1 MVILSHWECQI
12 VSDCKSSSH
21 STCDD
26 QTLQKSKPI
35 IKSLETNNLGGEKK
49 KTLLSRNR
57 PISGSLNDKRKIQNP
72 LKLFSSSSIKTN
84 TINNRNLYSQSSLL
98 NRRTQLNSN
107 LNIPGSRSIIRR
119 NSKSIISSSIAPF
132 KNSITVGTGFKNDN
146 KTFSTSHL
154 LNRNS
159 KESSS
164 TNDFPGS
171 IGTIQIPNSIKS
183 ILQPHQVC
191 Y

>member
-21 STCDD
+21 SACDD

-49 KTLLSRNR
+49 KTLFSRNR
-57 PISGSLNDKRKIQNP
+57 PISGSLNDKRKIRNP

-107 LNIPGSRSIIRR
+107 LNIPGSRSIIRK

-132 KNSITVGTGFKNDN
+132 NNSITVGTGFKNDN
-146 KTFSTSHL
+146 KHFSTSHL